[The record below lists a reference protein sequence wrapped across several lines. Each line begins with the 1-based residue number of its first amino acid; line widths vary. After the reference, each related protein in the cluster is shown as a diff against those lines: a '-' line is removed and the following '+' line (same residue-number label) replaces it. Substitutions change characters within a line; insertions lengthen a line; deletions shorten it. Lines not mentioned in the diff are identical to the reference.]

1 MKGIKQINNYRL
13 TRLIGK
19 GATAKVYEAV
29 NKKNKNVVAVKEIE
43 ASKLNDARIMENFK
57 RELRLLSKFKNKNII
72 KILDLQKTKHNI
84 YLILEFCNGGNL
96 FEYKIW

>member
-29 NKKNKNVVAVKEIE
+29 NEKNKNVVAVKEIE
-43 ASKLNDARIMENFK
+43 ASK
-57 RELRLLSKFKNKNII
+57 
-72 KILDLQKTKHNI
+72 
-84 YLILEFCNGGNL
+84 
-96 FEYKIW
+96 